1 MNPDSDLQ
9 DRLSRVRGSLMT
21 HRAALDHKA
30 RRGATGRHTE
40 MGSDARKEE
49 EAEGML
55 EMTMAAWPRP
65 VEDAESD
72 EDEDDFSMCPL
83 FTADGDESLPKRN
96 LDALFASTPTLP
108 KKRSMPNVSVDE
120 EESSG
125 EPRPLPTAHSGP
137 GGATAAELAWERT
150 AQVCSCSFFLR
161 PISLRETRPERT
173 RNPSRIQ
180 HTEIR
185 RGLTPT
191 HPTPPCDTLLHR
203 APSRWCSAARH
214 LRHDPP
220 DPTVHDVSGP
230 MASSRP
236 SRRARSRPE
245 AAASTIP
252 IPSPSPTSRM
262 SVLRTTR
269 TIRAGGTATKR
280 RPEGRASRDER
291 RGTRRDAKSRFRR
304 ASPRRCGRW
313 DSNETPVRF
322 LFQPARLPRR
332 RASLGGTFGACE
344 PRERRRARCS
354 CRVPR
359 PVGAARTR
367 RRVDA
372 LGEAFATRPK
382 KSFFLVTREGRRKVI
397 DHTHWRDTRDK
408 KTPLRSDVFVFDHR
422 LPVFRRSLFR

>member
-1 MNPDSDLQ
+1 
-9 DRLSRVRGSLMT
+9 
-21 HRAALDHKA
+21 
-30 RRGATGRHTE
+30 
-40 MGSDARKEE
+40 
-49 EAEGML
+49 ML
-55 EMTMAAWPRP
+55 EITMAAWPRP
-65 VEDAESD
+65 VVDAESD
-72 EDEDDFSMCPL
+72 EDEDDFRMCPL

-120 EESSG
+120 EESDG
-125 EPRPLPTAHSGP
+125 EPRPLPTARSGP

-150 AQVCSCSFFLR
+150 AQVCSCSFFPSSHLQ
-161 PISLRETRPERT
+161 ETRPERA
-173 RNPSRIQ
+173 RNASRIQ
-180 HTEIR
+180 HTETR

-203 APSRWCSAARH
+203 APRRWCSAARH

-220 DPTVHDVSGP
+220 DPTVHNVSGP

-304 ASPRRCGRW
+304 ASPRRYARCGS
-313 DSNETPVRF
+313 DETPRRMRF
-322 LFQPARLPRR
+322 LIPQGRHPPRS
-332 RASLGGTFGACE
+332 ASRKCGIFGACE
-344 PRERRRARCS
+344 PREPLRARCS
-354 CRVPR
+354 RRTPRRRDSRVDSSSDARDAPRDEILANATGPELVIHGITRTTTRYTAPCRAVNTHMRVPSHGR
-359 PVGAARTR
+359 FEPFPFDSRTSPR
-367 RRVDA
+367 LASSSKRS
-372 LGEAFATRPK
+372 G
-382 KSFFLVTREGRRKVI
+382 VT
-397 DHTHWRDTRDK
+397 
-408 KTPLRSDVFVFDHR
+408 
-422 LPVFRRSLFR
+422 